1 MQFKLERQCN
11 TVRNGITILRQ
22 SMTTTM
28 MMIMMMTTTL
38 YLPMFQKKWSCLFI
52 LFYLVKSKE
61 KERDNLCIHTAEI
74 LVKSSWLYIYYTHV
88 HAREHY
94 TCTVHNSN
102 VINTHSY
109 CTITPFYTIIRIT
122 WSTFSLYMYM
132 CLFRSTII
140 NLNRSL
146 IRLIRHIYCSTI
158 FHSQK
163 LYINGLIDPR

>member
-1 MQFKLERQCN
+1 MILILLLFPLSLSRERN
-11 TVRNGITILRQ
+11 
-22 SMTTTM
+22 
-28 MMIMMMTTTL
+28 
-38 YLPMFQKKWSCLFI
+38 CL
-52 LFYLVKSKE
+52 
-61 KERDNLCIHTAEI
+61 HTYGGS

-109 CTITPFYTIIRIT
+109 CTITPFYTIIRI
-122 WSTFSLYMYM
+122 SRSLFSLSIYM
-132 CLFRSTII
+132 CLFRSNII

>member
-1 MQFKLERQCN
+1 M
-11 TVRNGITILRQ
+11 
-22 SMTTTM
+22 TTM
-28 MMIMMMTTTL
+28 MMIMTTTTL
-38 YLPMFQKKWSCLFI
+38 YLPIFQKNGVVFLFCSILSSRTLIFFGARIIILLLFPLSLSRERNCL
-52 LFYLVKSKE
+52 
-61 KERDNLCIHTAEI
+61 HTYGGS

-94 TCTVHNSN
+94 TCTVHNNN
-102 VINTHSY
+102 VINIHSY

-140 NLNRSL
+140 NLNR
-146 IRLIRHIYCSTI
+146 CSTI